1 MTFLSVKQIA
11 RRSIFARNA
20 LYQRASGQDAAPSPP
35 TRVLHLLL
43 LLAVLHQLIS
53 SQFISRP
60 LPGEAPS
67 TLYSLHEYIG
77 IASLG
82 VVFAFWLW
90 TLLRHGETKLA
101 KLVPWLSGRGIMAVI
116 RDGGGQFKAIRH
128 GKVPEES
135 EGALASAVHGMG
147 LLVVSAMAVTGTVY
161 FFARGSGMAHY
172 ALEMHS
178 LLANLVWAYLIGHAS
193 VAVLHHLLGSEI
205 LRRMFWIGRGITI
218 TTPRRTKART
228 KSETIGA

>member
-11 RRSIFARNA
+11 RRAIFARNA
-20 LYQRASGQDAAPSPP
+20 LYQRASAHDAARSHA

-43 LLAVLHQLIS
+43 LLAVIHQLIS

-60 LPGEAPS
+60 LPGDAPS

-82 VVFAFWLW
+82 IVFAFWLW
-90 TLLRHGETKLA
+90 TLVRHGETKLA

-116 RDGGGQFKAIRH
+116 RDCVGQLKAIRH
-128 GKVPEES
+128 GNVPEES
-135 EGALASAVHGMG
+135 DGALASAVHGLG

-161 FFARGSGMAHY
+161 FVAHGSETAHY
-172 ALEMHS
+172 ALKMHS

-193 VAVLHHLLGSEI
+193 VAVVHHLLGSDI
-205 LRRMFWIGRGITI
+205 LRRMFWIARGITI
-218 TTPRRTKART
+218 TTPRRRNART
-228 KSETIGA
+228 KSETIDA